1 MDEAGL
7 ALKNKQPTC
16 CGTISETIA
25 EEQQERVT
33 IDFLYLD
40 LNECGR
46 CKGTH
51 EQLESAL
58 PIIIQAL
65 KASGFEVEVRKI
77 HVQSV
82 QQAAALGFVV
92 SPTIRVN
99 NRDIQFNWRET
110 PCDPCSKGCAT
121 EVSCR
126 EWEYGGRWYE
136 VPPKELMIRG
146 ILREVYGRF
155 ARAPEVPGTTEVP
168 DNLKRF
174 FAKQPCCGTT
184 ERRKTSLR
192 S

>member
-1 MDEAGL
+1 MDEADL
-7 ALKNKQPTC
+7 AGKNKPPTC
-16 CGTISETIA
+16 CGTISEPIA
-25 EEQQERVT
+25 ERKMDRVR

-40 LNECGR
+40 LRECDR
-46 CKGTH
+46 CRGTN

-58 PIIIQAL
+58 HIITQAL
-65 KASGFEVEVRKI
+65 NASGFEVEVHKI
-77 HVQSV
+77 HVQSA

-92 SPTIRVN
+92 SPTVRVN
-99 NRDIQFNWRET
+99 NRDIQFEWRET
-110 PCDPCSKGCAT
+110 PCDPCSKGCAS

-136 VPPKELMIRG
+136 VPPKELMIRS

-155 ARAPEVPGTTEVP
+155 EKAAPQAQGTTEVP

-184 ERRKTSLR
+184 G
-192 S
+192 